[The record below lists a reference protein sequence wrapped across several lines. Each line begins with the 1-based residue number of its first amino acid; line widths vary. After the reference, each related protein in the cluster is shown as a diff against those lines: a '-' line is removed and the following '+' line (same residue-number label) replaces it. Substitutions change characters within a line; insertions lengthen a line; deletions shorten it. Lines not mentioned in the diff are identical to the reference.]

1 MIYTQLTT
9 NAMKIAFEAHRDQTD
24 ISGVP
29 YIYHPIHLA
38 EQCDN
43 EYDIC
48 VALLHDVMEDC
59 DEQYK
64 DKIYEEFPQEV
75 IKALELLNHKKKK
88 LPYMEYIKEIKK
100 DIIATK
106 IKILDLKH
114 NLDSSRITNV
124 EVYDEKKK
132 EKLLKKRELYKQALE
147 FLMK

>member
-1 MIYTQLTT
+1 M
-9 NAMKIAFEAHRDQTD
+9 
-24 ISGVP
+24 P
-29 YIYHPIHLA
+29 YI
-38 EQCDN
+38 
-43 EYDIC
+43 
-48 VALLHDVMEDC
+48 
-59 DEQYK
+59 
-64 DKIYEEFPQEV
+64 
-75 IKALELLNHKKKK
+75 
-88 LPYMEYIKEIKK
+88 EYIKEIKN

>member
-1 MIYTQLTT
+1 M
-9 NAMKIAFEAHRDQTD
+9 
-24 ISGVP
+24 
-29 YIYHPIHLA
+29 
-38 EQCDN
+38 
-43 EYDIC
+43 
-48 VALLHDVMEDC
+48 ALLHDVMEDC
-59 DEQYK
+59 GEQYTK
-64 DKIYEEFPQEV
+64 KIYEEFPQEV
-75 IKALELLNHKKKK
+75 ITALELLNHKKKK

-114 NLDSSRITNV
+114 NLDSSRIINV